1 MALKAFFA
9 FAALLPLRLIAK
21 AGYGVARSSSSR
33 LRK

>member
-9 FAALLPLRLIAK
+9 FAALLPPWGVAK
-21 AGYGVARSSSSR
+21 AGYGAARSSSSR